1 MSNCLIEPGK
11 LLRFDFGAAHPFK
24 IHRLG
29 LAYSL
34 MEAYGLTDGEAVYTL
49 SPCKATEQEASSFH
63 TTAYLEVLRL
73 ADGGMW
79 VPNLF
84 SHGLGTEDN
93 PVFPGVYEW
102 AMLVAGGS
110 IAGAKEILAGRA
122 KVAFNFS
129 GGLHHA
135 MPSRAS
141 GFCHVNDVVL
151 AINTLLEAGKR
162 VVYIDI
168 DAHHGD
174 GVQYAFYEMDSVLT
188 ISIHQSGYTIF
199 PGTGFVQEIGKGKGE
214 GFSVNVPLLP
224 GAGDDAYSLV
234 WDEIVFP
241 LINSF
246 DPDVLVTQLGA
257 DALSNDRIARLDMSL
272 SCFEGFVDLVYRLK
286 KPWLAVG
293 GGGYAVEN
301 VVRAWTL
308 AWARMNGVTLPDEIP
323 ENWLSKAGTE
333 GLRMESLRGKAAPV
347 PSSGPVLNDLNR
359 TIEALHGAV
368 FPIIENS
375 TARRSN

>member
-1 MSNCLIEPGK
+1 
-11 LLRFDFGAAHPFK
+11 
-24 IHRLG
+24 
-29 LAYSL
+29 
-34 MEAYGLTDGEAVYTL
+34 
-49 SPCKATEQEASSFH
+49 
-63 TTAYLEVLRL
+63 
-73 ADGGMW
+73 
-79 VPNLF
+79 
-84 SHGLGTEDN
+84 
-93 PVFPGVYEW
+93 
-102 AMLVAGGS
+102 
-110 IAGAKEILAGRA
+110 
-122 KVAFNFS
+122 
-129 GGLHHA
+129 

-151 AINTLLEAGKR
+151 AINTLLETVNR

-174 GVQYAFYEMDSVLT
+174 GVQHAFYEMDSVLT

-241 LINSF
+241 LIVSF
-246 DPDVLVTQLGA
+246 DPDILVTQLGA

-272 SCFEGFVDLVYRLK
+272 SCFEGFVDSVYRLK
-286 KPWLAVG
+286 KPWLALG

-323 ENWLSKAGTE
+323 ENWLSKVESE
-333 GLRMESLRGKAAPV
+333 GLRVESLRDKADPV
-347 PSSGPVLNDLNR
+347 ASSGPVLNDLNR
-359 TIEALHGAV
+359 TLEALHGSV

-375 TARRSN
+375 RARRSN